1 MPVNF
6 PAIWHNKRFCDHKPP
21 TTVING
27 LNRLFARARNAL
39 VPDSGR
45 TSQEPTQE
53 PEVIDFR
60 RHGIDRG
67 AISPNALKVLNRLR
81 DGGHDAFIVGGGVRD
96 LLLGREPKDFDVAT
110 DALPEEVKRLFRNCR
125 LIGRRF
131 RLAHV
136 FFGREII
143 EVATFRAS
151 SDDGSGARRVESGRL
166 VRDNVYG
173 GIEDDAVRRD
183 FTINALYYDAHANE
197 VLDFT
202 NGFADLKDGM
212 LRLIGDPASRFRE
225 DPVRLLRA
233 ARFAAKLGFRI
244 HPGTETHMPAMGA
257 LLDDIAP
264 ARLYDEVV
272 KLLLTGHGLASFE
285 QLRHYGLFE
294 HLFPDTEASLRGEEE
309 GFPRTLISHALAN
322 TDDRVAEGKPVIPA
336 FIFAALLWDPM
347 RLKAE
352 ELMEDE
358 GLGEREALDAAAEW
372 IIKRQI
378 RNTSIPKRASFPMR
392 EIWMLQPRFNK
403 KQGKGAIKLLEH
415 PRFRAAYDFLLMRAK
430 VDDSL
435 KELAEWWTEFQKLPP
450 GAQRRKLSGG
460 KKRRRG
466 RRGRKSGGD
475 NAADGS

>member
-1 MPVNF
+1 M
-6 PAIWHNKRFCDHKPP
+6 
-21 TTVING
+21 ING
-27 LNRLFARARNAL
+27 LNRLFARARDAL
-39 VPDSGR
+39 TPHPDPASH
-45 TSQEPTQE
+45 EPVQE
-53 PEVIDFR
+53 PEVIDSR
-60 RHGIDRG
+60 QHGIDRA

-81 DGGHDAFIVGGGVRD
+81 EGGHDAFIVGGGVRD
-96 LLLGREPKDFDVAT
+96 MLLGREPKDFDVAT
-110 DALPEEVKRLFRNCR
+110 DALPEEVKRLFRNSR

-143 EVATFRAS
+143 EVATFRAG

-183 FTINALYYDAHANE
+183 FTINALYYDALANE

-202 NGFADLKDGM
+202 NGFADLRAGM
-212 LRLIGDPASRFRE
+212 LRLIGDPERRFRE

-233 ARFAAKLGFRI
+233 ARFAAKLGFRV
-244 HPGTETHMPAMGA
+244 HPETERHMPAMGG

-264 ARLYDEVV
+264 ARLYDEVI
-272 KLLLTGHGLASFE
+272 KLFLTGHGLASFE

-294 HLFPDTEASLRGEEE
+294 HLFPDTEDSLGGEDE

-322 TDDRVAEGKPVIPA
+322 TDERVAEGKPVIPA

-347 RLKAE
+347 RLRAE
-352 ELMEDE
+352 ELIRE
-358 GLGEREALDAAAEW
+358 GLGEREAMDAAAEW
-372 IIKRQI
+372 VIKRQV
-378 RNTSIPKRASFPMR
+378 RHTSIPKRASFPMR
-392 EIWMLQPRFNK
+392 EIWMLQPRFAK
-403 KQGKGAIKLLEH
+403 KQGKGAIKLLDH
-415 PRFRAAYDFLLMRAK
+415 PRFRAAYDFLLLRAE

-435 KELAEWWTEFQKLPP
+435 KDQADWWTELQKLPP
-450 GAQRRKLSGG
+450 AAQRRKVSGG

-466 RRGRKSGGD
+466 RRGRKSGAD
-475 NAADGS
+475 NAADGG